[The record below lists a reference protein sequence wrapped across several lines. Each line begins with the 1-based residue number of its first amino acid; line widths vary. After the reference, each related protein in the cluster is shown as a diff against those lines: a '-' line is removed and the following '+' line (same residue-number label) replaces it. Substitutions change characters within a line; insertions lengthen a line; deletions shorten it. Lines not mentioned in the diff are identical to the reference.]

1 MVGGMSSSFVLRSI
15 ALVTRRIDGVL
26 PFYRDALGL
35 VARRPDARTLTLH
48 FSPTAPAIITFTE
61 DPAAREP
68 AGRVAGLFHI
78 ALLVPDRAALAAV
91 FARLIERHQPL
102 EGLSDHG
109 VSEALYLA
117 DPDGNGVE
125 IYRDRPRAEW
135 PMDGD
140 RVAMVTRALDH
151 RALLRELP
159 SPPPAAPLASATFG
173 HLHLSVTA
181 LEPARKFYT
190 GQLGLEVRQDNFPGA
205 LFMAADGY
213 HHHVATNVWGSPGP
227 RGAGQLTGLAG
238 FTAAS
243 RRAAAPQALTDPDGI
258 RVALEPLA
266 GTGG

>member
-1 MVGGMSSSFVLRSI
+1 MSSTFALRSI
-15 ALVTRRIDGVL
+15 ALVTRKIDGVL

-35 VARRPDARTLTLH
+35 VARTLTLH
-48 FSPTAPAIITFTE
+48 FSAASPPVITFTE
-61 DPAAREP
+61 DPKAAAP
-68 AGRVAGLFHI
+68 AERTAGLFHI

-91 FARLIERHQPL
+91 LARLIERRQPL

-109 VSEALYLA
+109 VSEAIYLS

-135 PMDGD
+135 PMDGNH
-140 RVAMVTRALDH
+140 VAMVTRALDH

-159 SPPPAAPLASATFG
+159 TPPPAAPLADATFG
-173 HLHLSVTA
+173 HVHLSVTA

-190 GQLGLEVRQDNFPGA
+190 GELGLAVRQDNYPGA

-213 HHHVATNVWGSPGP
+213 HHHVAVNTWGSPQP
-227 RGAGQLTGLAG
+227 RGAGPAVGLAG
-238 FTAAS
+238 FAAAS
-243 RRAAAPQALTDPDGI
+243 RLVSATKTLTDPDGL
-258 RVALEPLA
+258 RVTLEPLG